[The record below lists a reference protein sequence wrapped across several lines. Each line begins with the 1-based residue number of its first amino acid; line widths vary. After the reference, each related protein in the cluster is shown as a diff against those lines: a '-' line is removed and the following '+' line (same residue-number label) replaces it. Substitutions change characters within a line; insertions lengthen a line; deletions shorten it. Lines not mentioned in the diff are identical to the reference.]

1 MFTNPPA
8 DYAARL
14 IEAAGLKGARVG
26 QVRIS
31 ERHANFFLN
40 LGGGRAADVKA
51 LMDLAQ
57 RVVWERFQVW
67 LEPEVR
73 LVGQW

>member
-1 MFTNPPA
+1 VFKNPPGGHA
-8 DYAARL
+8 GRL
-14 IEAAGLKGARVG
+14 IEAADLKGVRLG
-26 QVRIS
+26 QVQIS
-31 ERHANFFLN
+31 DRHANFFLN
-40 LGGGRAADVKA
+40 LGGARASEVKG

-57 RVVWERFQVW
+57 RVVWERFQIW